1 MVRVTVELFDELL
14 GVVTR
19 PSSGFEDEWDQID
32 AGVSF
37 ELFLFFA
44 FGHETRATT
53 GGGHQADVKGEG
65 GDNGCIDVIRETA

>member
-1 MVRVTVELFDELL
+1 MVSVELFDELL

-19 PSSGFEDEWDQID
+19 PSCGFEDEWDQID

-44 FGHETRATT
+44 FGHETRTAA
-53 GGGHQADVKGEG
+53 GGGHQLDVTGEG
-65 GDNGCIDVIRETA
+65 GYNGCIDVIRDAT